1 MVPIPPLSMVDDI
14 LIVTETGVKSIKIN
28 AAVQSKVD
36 VKKLK
41 LGNSKCFQMNIGDK
55 NDITFPKLKVHDT
68 EMTNSSREKY
78 LGDIL
83 TTDCKIDETI
93 NERYKKGIGMVN
105 QIMSILKEI
114 SVGPYFFEMA
124 LLFRSSMLLN
134 GILFSTEALIGISE
148 KHIKMLEDCD
158 LMLMRQIFQT
168 PVGTPK
174 ESFYIETS
182 VLPIRFVIIGRN
194 LCFSG
199 VYSRKMIK
207 N

>member
-1 MVPIPPLSMVDDI
+1 
-14 LIVTETGVKSIKIN
+14 
-28 AAVQSKVD
+28 
-36 VKKLK
+36 
-41 LGNSKCFQMNIGDK
+41 MNVGDK
-55 NDITFPKLKVHDT
+55 NDITIPKLKVHDT
-68 EMTNSSREKY
+68 ETTNSSREKY
-78 LGDIL
+78 LCYIL
-83 TTDCKIDETI
+83 TTDCKIEETI

-114 SVGPYFFEMA
+114 SFGPYFFEMA

-182 VLPIRFVIIGRN
+182 VLPIRFVIIGRR
-194 LCFSG
+194 LMFLWS
-199 VYSRKMIK
+199 ILQK
-207 N
+207 ND